1 MSPAARRSAGL
12 LLHRSGTD
20 GPEVWIAHMGGP
32 FWSRKEERA
41 WSIPKGELEPGE
53 TDDLAV
59 ARREF
64 GEEMG
69 EPAPELD
76 YAALGEFRYSS
87 GKTVAVFTAAA
98 PGFAPVEIRS
108 NTFEIEWPPRS
119 GRRQSFPEVDRAAW
133 VPLPRAR
140 ELLVAGQV
148 PALDALERLLGGAAE
163 AASGDV

>member
-1 MSPAARRSAGL
+1 MSPARHSAGL
-12 LLHRSGTD
+12 LLHRD
-20 GPEVWIAHMGGP
+20 GPDGLEVWIAHMGGP
-32 FWSRKEERA
+32 FWAKKDERA

-64 GEEMG
+64 AEEMG
-69 EPAPELD
+69 VPAPDAD

-87 GKTVAVFTAAA
+87 GKVVTVFAAAA
-98 PGFAPVEIRS
+98 PGFEPDQIRS
-108 NTFEIEWPPRS
+108 NTFELEWPPRS
-119 GRRQSFPEVDRAAW
+119 GRVQAFPEVDRAAW

-148 PALDALERLLGGAAE
+148 PALDALVRLLG
-163 AASGDV
+163 